1 MATPDNNYN
10 SIYMPPDMQN
20 LPYNLEA
27 EQSVLGAVL
36 VDSSCL
42 AVVLDEL
49 RPESFYRQEHAGIF
63 EIMVRLFT
71 TAQPIDYVTVLDHVR
86 REDIFADEGAAK
98 VYLAQLLQI
107 VPSTG
112 NVAAY
117 AKIVQEKYLIRS
129 LMLAAREIIEN
140 SQGAQEDAQ
149 LLMDS
154 AEQKIFEIRSGRD
167 SSRLIRIDSIILEV
181 YDRLQRLSGDD
192 KKDLLGVPTGF
203 SALDQVMTGLNKSD
217 LILVAARPAMG
228 KTSFALNIATNVA
241 TKARKKV
248 AIFSLEMSK
257 EQVVER
263 IMSSDA
269 RVQNKKMRTGEVDG
283 DGWVRL
289 ARSANELAKA
299 PIYVDDSAGITV
311 NEMKARLRREKNL
324 GVVIIDYLQ
333 LMSGGGRN
341 ENRVQ
346 VVSEITRSLKV
357 MAKELN
363 VPVVV
368 LSQLSREVE
377 KRQDHTPILSDLR
390 ESGSI
395 EQDADLVLFLH
406 RPSYYDRDSEAHNI
420 AHCIIAKNRH
430 GEISTVELGW
440 DGEHTRFTGL
450 EMFRSE
456 P

>member
-1 MATPDNNYN
+1 LADYENKYGTDPALSDLQ
-10 SIYMPPDMQN
+10 D
-20 LPYNLEA
+20 LPFNLEA
-27 EQSVLGAVL
+27 EQSVLGAIL
-36 VDSSCL
+36 VDSSCM
-42 AVVLDEL
+42 AVVLDDL
-49 RPESFYRQEHAGIF
+49 RPECFYRAEHAQIF
-63 EIMVRLFT
+63 EIMLRLFT
-71 TAQPIDYVTVLDHVR
+71 TAQPIDFVTVLDYVR
-86 REDIFADEGAAK
+86 REDVFAGENDAK

-112 NVAAY
+112 NVSAY
-117 AKIVQEKYLIRS
+117 AKIVNEKYLVRS

-140 SQGAQEDAQ
+140 SRGSGEDAQ
-149 LLMDS
+149 LLMDN
-154 AEQKIFEIRSGRD
+154 AEQRIFEIRAGRD
-167 SSRLIRIDSIILEV
+167 GAKLQRIDGILLEV
-181 YDRLQRLSGDD
+181 YDRLQRLSGAD
-192 KKDLLGVPTGF
+192 KSDLLGIPTGF
-203 SALDQVMTGLNKSD
+203 SALDNVMTGLNKSD
-217 LILVAARPAMG
+217 LILIAARPAMG
-228 KTSFALNIATNVA
+228 KTSFALNIAANVA
-241 TKARKKV
+241 LKSNKKV

-263 IMSSDA
+263 ILSSDA

-289 ARSANELAKA
+289 ARSASELAKA
-299 PIYVDDSAGITV
+299 PIYIDDSAGITV
-311 NEMKARLRREKNL
+311 GEMKARLRRERNL
-324 GVVIIDYLQ
+324 GVVFIDYLQ
-333 LMSGGGRN
+333 LMSTGSRN

-406 RPSYYDRDSEAHNI
+406 RPAYYDRDSEEHNI
-420 AHCIIAKNRH
+420 CHVVIAKNRH
-430 GEISTVELGW
+430 GEIASIELGW

-456 P
+456 Q